1 MIEELFAG
9 AEEALEPAQY
19 FYYGIV
25 DAETHSYG
33 FLEEGDERITEDMI
47 KLSADEWQELL
58 DKQSEGLEIVVDN
71 GQVIAAARGR
81 YYIDDNGQWQKKTDE
96 EFEQEQAK
104 KRTQEFYNNF
114 VVTSWGAF
122 RKNPKGYSSAVDAVN
137 TIFNM
142 VNVAQSLT
150 AELAQLLIFYEVPDF
165 TDAEQCTEEWLV
177 AHQKTHEAC
186 DIATFMQ
193 WYLEFQTVWAQTQ
206 YTDIPIPQVEL

>member
-1 MIEELFAG
+1 M
-9 AEEALEPAQY
+9 
-19 FYYGIV
+19 
-25 DAETHSYG
+25 S
-33 FLEEGDERITEDMI
+33 
-47 KLSADEWQELL
+47 
-58 DKQSEGLEIVVDN
+58 
-71 GQVIAAARGR
+71 
-81 YYIDDNGQWQKKTDE
+81 YYIFIENGKINGAGQARVLNDE
-96 EFEQEQAK
+96 ETLTPITSFEVSEDVYNAFVEEPEKYMWDGSNVVENPNYEQEQAN

-122 RKNPKGYSSAVDAVN
+122 RKNPKGYSSAVEAVN

-142 VNVAQSLT
+142 VNVAQGLT

-186 DIATFMQ
+186 DLATFMQ

-206 YTDIPIPQVEL
+206 YTDIPIPQMEL

>member
-1 MIEELFAG
+1 MTN
-9 AEEALEPAQY
+9 
-19 FYYGIV
+19 YY
-25 DAETHSYG
+25 
-33 FLEEGDERITEDMI
+33 ITENKKI
-47 KLSADEWQELL
+47 INVNT
-58 DKQSEGLEIVVDN
+58 DKQLLINTYGKDVEI
-71 GQVIAAARGR
+71 QETERPIALSSDG
-81 YYIDDNGQWQKKTDE
+81 T
-96 EFEQEQAK
+96 EFVFADTAEYEQEQAK

-122 RKNPKGYSSAVDAVN
+122 RKNPKGYSSAVEAVN

-186 DIATFMQ
+186 DLTTFMQ
-193 WYLEFQTVWAQTQ
+193 WYLEFQTIWAKTQ
-206 YTDIPIPQVEL
+206 YTDIPITQMEI